1 MDKSSNTETRETGWR
16 TLYIAGGV
24 AVILVV
30 TVFRRFWMAE
40 LTAFNGFGIFEI
52 PDPLP
57 STAQRKFAPGFGAV
71 AQYFKQL
78 GGNLNNQARISA
90 QLH

>member
-1 MDKSSNTETRETGWR
+1 M
-16 TLYIAGGV
+16 L
-24 AVILVV
+24 
-30 TVFRRFWMAE
+30 
-40 LTAFNGFGIFEI
+40 
-52 PDPLP
+52 
-57 STAQRKFAPGFGAV
+57 STAQRKFVPGFGAV